1 MMKALLVNALIP
13 ILWST
18 TAMAQ
23 LSFDDVRYEDIPRE
37 RIRDYIMT
45 QRNQA
50 EVDRFSE
57 LQASCE
63 DLEKLEDFEGFYHYE
78 KKYLV
83 KLPLTQVWSAYK
95 RANPTEAWTTK
106 KSTCGLMYER
116 ASDRIVYPTDTVNGV
131 TIGQILYMD
140 LNLIQGL
147 YHMATAFEITK
158 VEDESGV
165 FEVSYLERGFAEGK
179 QIVRMYETDKGY
191 TRIVHQTFMRSGR
204 KFRDKVLYP
213 YFHNRLINSFHRKMK
228 HLAFRLS
235 EPIAG

>member
-1 MMKALLVNALIP
+1 MMKSLI
-13 ILWST
+13 INTLIFLCWST
-18 TAMAQ
+18 AAMAQ
-23 LSFDDVRYEDIPRE
+23 LSYDDVRYEDIPLE
-37 RIRDYIMT
+37 KIRNYLVT

-50 EVDRFSE
+50 EVERFSE

-63 DLEKLEDFEGFYHYE
+63 DLEDFDGFYQYE

-83 KLPLTQVWSAYK
+83 KLPLIQVWHAYK
-95 RANPTEAWTTK
+95 RANPTEAWTTN

-116 ASDRIVYPTDTVNGV
+116 ASDRIVYPNDTVDGIN
-131 TIGQILYMD
+131 IGQILYMD

-165 FEVSYLERGFAEGK
+165 FEVSYLKRGFTEGK
-179 QIVRMYETDKGY
+179 QIVRMYETEKGY

-228 HLAFRLS
+228 HLAFKLS
-235 EPIAG
+235 EHNVD